1 MYTNCHL
8 KVKKLIPVERN
19 GPMSTLRITLK
30 DPSLFSDP
38 FGLTWPK
45 YIAMQARD
53 KEHYEKEKA
62 KLPPEALEL
71 KSADPKYLDQVKR
84 EQFLD
89 NYFGEWS
96 ATKYLATVVKNSP
109 YEELKQAA
117 LFQAMDEQRHMEMD
131 RNILRLSGVPESEWF
146 GRWQEAKTTFR
157 FFQHVLSLEDPIEIM
172 IKANFV
178 NETGV
183 ANATF
188 GTLAEWARRKGDPL
202 SAVNHEARMR
212 DESRHSK
219 VGWVL
224 AWALIEDDGKNLAV
238 IQEWQDEAL
247 ELWYDVAKGGERKG
261 WWEDYLA
268 NYYRV
273 ALPLGL
279 KRTAA

>member
-1 MYTNCHL
+1 
-8 KVKKLIPVERN
+8 
-19 GPMSTLRITLK
+19 MSTLRIPLK
-30 DPSLFSDP
+30 DPSRFRDP

-62 KLPPEALEL
+62 NLPPEALEL

-96 ATKYLATVVKNSP
+96 ATKYLATVIKNSP

-131 RNILRLSGVPESEWF
+131 RNILRLSGIPKSEWF

-224 AWALIEDDGKNLAV
+224 ARALIEDDGKNLAV

-247 ELWYDVAKGGERKG
+247 ELWYDVAKGGKRKD
-261 WWEDYLA
+261 WWENYLE

-273 ALPLGL
+273 ALPMGL